1 MRRRA
6 RSDTERDAVT
16 EGHPRDEFSWFRHL
30 DRERRRAALD
40 RPRRARR
47 HGSHARE
54 GQLAALSRHVT
65 PAFDGFPSITCP
77 PGQRICWYTHE
88 RQDTSIAS
96 MCSCRDISLHF
107 RRWQVV
113 TAGPP

>member
-54 GQLAALSRHVT
+54 GQLAALSRRVT

-77 PGQRICWYTHE
+77 PGQRICWYTTNAKIL
-88 RQDTSIAS
+88 RLQACAAAAIFR
-96 MCSCRDISLHF
+96 CISG
-107 RRWQVV
+107 
-113 TAGPP
+113 AGR